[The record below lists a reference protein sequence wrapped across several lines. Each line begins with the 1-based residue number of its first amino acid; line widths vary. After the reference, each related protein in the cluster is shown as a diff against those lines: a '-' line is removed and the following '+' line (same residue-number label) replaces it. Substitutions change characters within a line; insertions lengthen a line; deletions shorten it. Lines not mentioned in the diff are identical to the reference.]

1 MEVVGLVGM
10 ISPYGFGKYRFV
22 YDMIG
27 ALHKKSEY
35 IEFYI
40 DTHYPGA
47 RILEIDKENG
57 TTEIE
62 IIDGN
67 VCRELLFD
75 RTDNWIQT
83 KTETAYRDI
92 PAIIQQAIANSI
104 YASYRIDDI
113 HVIQK
118 AEGLSY
124 EFELEQGDRDITI
137 LFNEEGI
144 LVSPTH

>member
-1 MEVVGLVGM
+1 MPDVKQKSAYIILPM
-10 ISPYGFGKYRFV
+10 DIDNDYDYGDFIPPTLSGN
-22 YDMIG
+22 I
-27 ALHKKSEY
+27 EY
-35 IEFYI
+35 YI

-113 HVIQK
+113 YHIETST
-118 AEGLSY
+118 AEY
-124 EFELEQGDRDITI
+124 FYIEFEDNGREEKVRIDMQGN
-137 LFNEEGI
+137 FF
-144 LVSPTH
+144 

>member
-1 MEVVGLVGM
+1 M
-10 ISPYGFGKYRFV
+10 ITITATLSPRHLAGTSNT
-22 YDMIG
+22 I
-27 ALHKKSEY
+27 S
-35 IEFYI
+35 IP
-40 DTHYPGA
+40 HYPGA

-113 HVIQK
+113 YHIETST
-118 AEGLSY
+118 AEY
-124 EFELEQGDRDITI
+124 FYIEFESTAVKKKSESICKEISSKLSIT
-137 LFNEEGI
+137 L
-144 LVSPTH
+144 SRSCTD

>member
-1 MEVVGLVGM
+1 M
-10 ISPYGFGKYRFV
+10 
-22 YDMIG
+22 
-27 ALHKKSEY
+27 
-35 IEFYI
+35 
-40 DTHYPGA
+40 
-47 RILEIDKENG
+47 
-57 TTEIE
+57 
-62 IIDGN
+62 
-67 VCRELLFD
+67 
-75 RTDNWIQT
+75 
-83 KTETAYRDI
+83 TAFK
-92 PAIIQQAIANSI
+92 AST